1 MSADASSYGLGV
13 VLKQKRAEAVWKPVA
28 YISRVLTNTETR
40 YAQIEKEALATKWAC
55 EGFKDFLVGKCFHV
69 ETDHKPLVPLFG
81 SKNLSELPPRIQ
93 HLRMQL
99 MRFDFSISYVPG
111 KDIIMADT
119 LSRAPL
125 NQCSDSDQLEEDVN
139 LNVNFVYSLLPVS
152 EQRTET
158 IKEGQ
163 QQDEVCHL
171 IIEYMSVCWAERNK
185 HPSSYSPNHGNLT
198 VIRGLV
204 VKDDYIVL
212 PSEVRME
219 ILDKIHQGISKC
231 RERVKRSFWWP
242 RLSCQIKDL
251 VHTSRKC
258 IEHRVNRKEPMI
270 PTVVLDRPWQTMG
283 TDFCFVKGRPY
294 IVAIDYFSKYVE
306 VSLPRSL
313 TSAET
318 IRLLKSIFVRHGVPD
333 VVGSN
338 NCLQHGSDEFAKFA
352 RDCDF
357 HHITSS
363 PIYPQSNGEAERA
376 VQTAKNLMKKSA
388 DPAKAVLEY
397 QATPLWHGKSPA
409 ELLFGRRLRTDLP
422 AIPESLIPK

>member
-1 MSADASSYGLGV
+1 M
-13 VLKQKRAEAVWKPVA
+13 
-28 YISRVLTNTETR
+28 
-40 YAQIEKEALATKWAC
+40 
-55 EGFKDFLVGKCFHV
+55 GKCFHV
-69 ETDHKPLVPLFG
+69 ETDHKPLVPLFR

-111 KDIIMADT
+111 KDIITADT

-139 LNVNFVYSLLPVS
+139 FYVNFVYSSLPVS
-152 EQRTET
+152 EQCTET

-163 QQDEVCHL
+163 QQYEVCHL
-171 IIEYMSVCWAERNK
+171 ITEYTSVCWPEGNK
-185 HPSSYSPNHGNLT
+185 HPSSYWPNHGNLT
-198 VIRGLV
+198 VIRGLL
-204 VKDDYIVL
+204 VKDDYIVI

-219 ILDKIHQGISKC
+219 ILDKIHEGHQVISKC
-231 RERVKRSFWWP
+231 RERAKRSFWWP
-242 RLSCQIKDL
+242 GLSCQIKDL

-258 IEHRVNRKEPMI
+258 VEHRVNRKEPMI
-270 PTVVLDRPWQTMG
+270 ATVVPDRPWQTVG
-283 TDFCFVKGRPY
+283 TDFFFVKGRPY
-294 IVAIDYFSKYVE
+294 LVAIDYFSKYEE
-306 VSLPRSL
+306 VSLPRCL

-333 VVGSN
+333 VVCSN
-338 NCLQHGSDEFAKFA
+338 NCLQHGSDEFAKFV

-357 HHITSS
+357 RHITSS

-397 QATPLWHGKSPA
+397 QATPLGHGKSPA
-409 ELLFGRRLRTDLP
+409 ELLFGQRLRTDLP
-422 AIPESLIPK
+422 AISESLIPK